1 MDIVLYYSPT
11 SNCSLRVKW
20 VFDYKGIN
28 YKLVDVSEAG
38 PDHVFFNL
46 SPYGYVPIVTV
57 DDAVLYESMA
67 IAEFAEEA
75 FGEPALFPGN
85 ALDRARIREVCE
97 FVNSTIHPAQN
108 SSILR
113 FLNPELSDAERVK
126 LRINWINNCLDR
138 LRPRLWVDSQFAVST
153 DFSLA
158 DIFLYEMCAKVVSL
172 GGTLSGD
179 FAEYGD
185 YLESSGFRIG
195 SKQ

>member
-28 YKLVDVSEAG
+28 YKRVDVSEAG

-57 DDAVLYESMA
+57 DDAVLSESMA

-138 LRPRLWVDSQFAVST
+138 LRPRLWVDSQFAVNT

-158 DIFLYEMCAKVVSL
+158 DIFLHEMCAKVVSL

-179 FAEYGD
+179 FAEYRD